1 MLTYE
6 NASIG
11 DYTSNH
17 NTSWALVRSNSNASI
32 GDYTSNHNKVGYFVI
47 CLSNASIGDYTS
59 NHNPRICKRLRNKT
73 IIYLKFARKWRCKY
87 LIAAKLLKKIQ
98 LYGLRRF
105 LFLDSSPN
113 VDDIAIL
120 SVGNRKD
127 THLPMI
133 WNRQAYTLEMNLCA
147 FKRGTETHIDTE
159 LKHHKPILL

>member
-87 LIAAKLLKKIQ
+87 LIAAKLLKKFQ
-98 LYGLRRF
+98 LYRLRDF
-105 LFLDSSPN
+105 LFLDGAPN
-113 VDDIAIL
+113 IDNVAVL
-120 SVGNRKD
+120 SICNGQN
-127 THLPMI
+127 
-133 WNRQAYTLEMNLCA
+133 AYFAML
-147 FKRGTETHIDTE
+147 RYR
-159 LKHHKPILL
+159 